1 MKIIRLNGKNYSACE
16 NKNNKVVKDDKKYEY
31 IDIKIKILGN
41 LRFIRPFD
49 FLALFGV
56 SSFLY
61 LDYIV
66 LDGLEQLNQL
76 SIEKCFLNNYNRKI
90 MVNRKLP
97 NGYLSKESIRIS
109 LLDYKKLKEGDIIHI
124 YDAVM
129 YDQNFAY
136 PKIHYDIIKG
146 TTYE

>member
-1 MKIIRLNGKNYSACE
+1 MKTIRLNGKVYSACE
-16 NKNNKVVKDDKKYEY
+16 NKNSKVVKDNKKYEH

-49 FLALFGV
+49 FLALFGI

-61 LDYIV
+61 LKYDV
-66 LDGLEQLNQL
+66 LSGLEQLNQL
-76 SIEKCFLNNYNRKI
+76 SMEKCFLVNSNRRI
-90 MVNRKLP
+90 IVNRKLP
-97 NGYLSKESIRIS
+97 NGYLARESIRIS

-136 PKIHYDIIKG
+136 PKIHYDIIKDV
-146 TTYE
+146 TTG